1 MQSMGREIVT
11 LKRQLGFRVEVDEAD
26 EDESGPAQSTAQSA
40 SASPELI
47 AWRNA
52 RAIYWAVSA
61 KNQESSA
68 AWMRKHRDEFSDD
81 AGMVDAMQRARH
93 EQGAPSNRPLP
104 RALRAVRSTAK
115 NICAAGRVHGR
126 DL

>member
-68 AWMRKHRDEFSDD
+68 AWMRKRRDEFSDD
-81 AGMVDAMQRARH
+81 AGMVDAMH
-93 EQGAPSNRPLP
+93 APVCCQLTPDRPP
-104 RALRAVRSTAK
+104 PV
-115 NICAAGRVHGR
+115 
-126 DL
+126 